1 MTCLM
6 HDIGNPPFGHFGEYA
21 IGEWF
26 ERHLDELF
34 AAAVPPGQGDTGL
47 RQRMLDDLNLFE
59 GNAQAI
65 RLVVSLQRLN
75 LTYTQTAGLL
85 KYVRPAYMPRPDKGT
100 PGAYLQKKPGFY
112 SPKNPSCVPCRRPSR
127 WSPARATRWPT

>member
-1 MTCLM
+1 LM

-21 IGEWF
+21 IGAWF

-34 AAAVPPGQGDTGL
+34 AAAVPPGQGDAEL
-47 RQRMLDDLNLFE
+47 RTRMLVDLKQFE

-65 RLVVSLQRLN
+65 RLVVTLLRLN

-85 KYVRPAYMPRPDKGT
+85 KYVRPAHAPKPQKGT

-112 SPKNPSCVPCRRPSR
+112 LSEEGFIHELQAALDLRPC
-127 WSPARATRWPT
+127 TRHPLAYVM